1 MSKGPF
7 TARINQIDTAE
18 NFHILQVEQ
27 LTEQF
32 FHGQKETLKVPV
44 DERLSSL
51 RSGDVITYYRA
62 EEEYVITETPH
73 SEERVVLLFKR
84 SSDGLGLPEKRC
96 LWIAPGKPLMQ
107 LPDLPRIVQILL
119 GLSSYYG
126 KREDLVRA
134 ALDILAL
141 SQDAEAIDAL
151 FSIRPDL
158 LDKLLGM
165 EYAVV
170 SVQVADS
177 LIALALAGA
186 DLEHP
191 RRRDLRQILSLA
203 LSVTR
208 LSRSPCCCIRQ
219 KPSSATARVEV
230 LAVR

>member
-84 SSDGLGLPEKRC
+84 SSDGLRLPEKRC

-126 KREDLVRA
+126 KREDLVRG

-203 LSVTR
+203 LLHGETQAKIYDFIASYER
-208 LSRSPCCCIRQ
+208 
-219 KPSSATARVEV
+219 E
-230 LAVR
+230 

>member
-177 LIALALAGA
+177 LIALALAGT

-203 LSVTR
+203 LLHGEAQAKIYDFIASYER
-208 LSRSPCCCIRQ
+208 
-219 KPSSATARVEV
+219 E
-230 LAVR
+230 

>member
-73 SEERVVLLFKR
+73 SEERIVLLFKR

-151 FSIRPDL
+151 CSQFVRICWINCWEWNMRLFPCKLPIRSL
-158 LDKLLGM
+158 LWLWPVPIWNTRAAAICGRFCLWRCSTAKLR
-165 EYAVV
+165 
-170 SVQVADS
+170 
-177 LIALALAGA
+177 
-186 DLEHP
+186 P
-191 RRRDLRQILSLA
+191 RFMTLSLHTNA
-203 LSVTR
+203 N
-208 LSRSPCCCIRQ
+208 
-219 KPSSATARVEV
+219 KA
-230 LAVR
+230 